1 MKVFKGRLV
10 HSVGFDKPIEVL
22 EDVVIGF
29 QDKTKGGK
37 VGINLMSLTHSHTG
51 LD

>member
-10 HSVGFDKPIEVL
+10 HSVDFYESIEVL

-29 QDKTKGGK
+29 QDKTEGGK
-37 VGINLMSLTHSHTG
+37 VSNFLSKILG
-51 LD
+51 